1 MEALVLAVVVE
12 AVGLLYSVGVHSV
25 PPFSV
30 GRVPRL
36 SAPEGPLPVVMGAK
50 RPRLMLLSVRAAATA
65 VGGFSLLT
73 VLVHVADEHPAIHA
87 DMGAQTLA
95 GEGETIG

>member
-1 MEALVLAVVVE
+1 MEALVLAVVVD

-36 SAPEGPLPVVMGAK
+36 SAPAGPLPVVMGAK

-65 VGGFSLLT
+65 VGGFPLLA
-73 VLVHVADEHPAIHA
+73 VLIYIANEHPAA
-87 DMGAQTLA
+87 YA
-95 GEGETIG
+95 GTGML